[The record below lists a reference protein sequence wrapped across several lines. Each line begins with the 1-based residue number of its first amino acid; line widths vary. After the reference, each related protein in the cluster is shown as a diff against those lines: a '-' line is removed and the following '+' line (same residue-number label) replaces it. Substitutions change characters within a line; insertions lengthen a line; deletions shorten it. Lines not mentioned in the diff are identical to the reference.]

1 MKIISNEEIST
12 TASKIKICDYFKNIN
27 YPLKKVYWL
36 AFICFIFILI
46 VIGITLIIILRKKA
60 YLIINEKQIINNNN
74 NSNKIKSNID
84 LNDEFFKIKTVQE
97 QINNKNLT
105 YIRTI
110 SGGHGHVGNAL
121 KMLNN
126 LINIYEKIRC
136 QNIISPRGL
145 QSIIKKVIFYKE

>member
-1 MKIISNEEIST
+1 MKRIYNEEISA
-12 TASKIKICDYFKNIN
+12 TASKIKICNDFKNIK
-27 YPLKKVYWL
+27 YPFKKQIWL
-36 AFICFIFILI
+36 SFICFIFNLI
-46 VIGITLIIILRKKA
+46 IISITLIIILKKTG
-60 YLIINEKQIINNNN
+60 LIIIKKQPINN

-145 QSIIKKVIFYKE
+145 QSIIKKPIFYKE